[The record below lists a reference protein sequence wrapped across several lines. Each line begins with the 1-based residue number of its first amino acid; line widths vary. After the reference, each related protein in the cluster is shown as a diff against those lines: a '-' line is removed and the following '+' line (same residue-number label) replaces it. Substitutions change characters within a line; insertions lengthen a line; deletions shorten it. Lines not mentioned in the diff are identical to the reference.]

1 MEFIVAGEEAPLR
14 IHGAACKNICDQ
26 VAGVAL
32 LLQGMVE
39 LIAADIHPRY
49 IILGEIN
56 VGLPHQSND
65 MDPLV
70 LRDVRVLV
78 GVQQLH
84 RLGFMV
90 AGGRHFHKIADTVEK
105 WVEKTVG
112 DIVLRGAPAVELLV
126 VFHRV
131 IELLV

>member
-1 MEFIVAGEEAPLR
+1 
-14 IHGAACKNICDQ
+14 
-26 VAGVAL
+26 
-32 LLQGMVE
+32 MVE

-78 GVQQLH
+78 GGQQLN

-105 WVEKTVG
+105 RVEKTVG

-131 IELLV
+131 IEFLV